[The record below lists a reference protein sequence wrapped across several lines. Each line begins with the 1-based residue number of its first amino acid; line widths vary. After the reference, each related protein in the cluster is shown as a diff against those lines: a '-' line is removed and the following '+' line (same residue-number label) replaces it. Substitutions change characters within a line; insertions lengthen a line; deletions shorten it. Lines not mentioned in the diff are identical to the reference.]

1 MRNHLIFLLATLLG
15 ASLAS
20 AQGFESVQ
28 GIWNGNCSR
37 AGRSINAQLVLAY
50 ATGVAKPTGQLNGKK
65 LTGLSFSQ
73 QQISFT
79 EGTKAFEGTFSSDFN
94 QLQAELDKGP
104 KTATCTMS
112 RAFKDS
118 DSLCLLN
125 NTGKDQYIWLDSP
138 NGQGGGSTF
147 IVPAG
152 QRLEITGDKT
162 GQLCSSTKDFKPPT
176 CPTTIAQKHYACQ

>member
-1 MRNHLIFLLATLLG
+1 MKNRLIFLLATLLH

-20 AQGFESVQ
+20 AHGLDSVQ

-50 ATGVAKPTGQLNGKK
+50 ATGAARPTGQLNGKK
-65 LTGLSFSQ
+65 LTGLSIAQ
-73 QQISFT
+73 RKISFT

-118 DSLCLLN
+118 DNLCLLN
-125 NTGKDQYIWLDSP
+125 NTGTDQYIWLDSP

-147 IVPAG
+147 ILRAG

-162 GQLCSSTKDFKPPT
+162 GQLCSSTKDFKPPACQT
-176 CPTTIAQKHYACQ
+176 KIAQRHYACQ